1 MSKDKCENHAKKY
14 SQTYK
19 KNFGVWKDDFDAM
32 AKKTV
37 LKLLLSKYAPM
48 SVEMQKAT
56 MADQAVVNDFEND
69 DYSYADNQP
78 IQETKPL
85 LDEDAEKSAIAEIK
99 KGNTTYEDVAELYD
113 LTDEQIKTLQHAG
126 I

>member
-1 MSKDKCENHAKKY
+1 
-14 SQTYK
+14 
-19 KNFGVWKDDFDAM
+19 
-32 AKKTV
+32 
-37 LKLLLSKYAPM
+37 M

-99 KGNTTYEDVAELYD
+99 KGNTNYEDVAELYD